1 MGIRKPGMMNSNFYP
16 LNTMRSRPVDEE
28 EERRRRAEQ
37 SKPVVAMEPAPTRVR
52 LAAQG
57 GNMWGDNGSCLGLK
71 ILCGALGLVIVVLI
85 VVLVIKMVAHKKGPV
100 TGSASPSQDSEL
112 PMSLQGGFHFGDESL
127 MSTSI

>member
-1 MGIRKPGMMNSNFYP
+1 MMNSNFYP
-16 LNTMRSRPVDEE
+16 INTMTSRPVDDEE
-28 EERRRRAEQ
+28 EARRRRAAQ
-37 SKPVVAMEPAPTRVR
+37 SKPVVAAEPAPTRVR

-57 GNMWGDNGSCLGLK
+57 GNMWGSDGACLGLK

-85 VVLVIKMVAHKKGPV
+85 VVLVVKMVAHKKGPA
-100 TGSASPSQDSEL
+100 TGSPSPSQDSQL